1 MNQFSIFCSC
11 LLVSIGLATAH
22 GFEKELE
29 RQRLDQTATA
39 ITIIFDTSG
48 SMDEDGKMT
57 QAKQAFS
64 QWIESIPDDYTL
76 GLIDFYVGKGRVV
89 VPLGDGNHGEIL
101 KHVKQ
106 ASPRGR
112 TPIVHCLGLALGGIQ
127 ERREQHSPYERH
139 VVVVFTDGKE
149 TGDKRGVKAVR
160 PAILKLR
167 NQIIEVVG
175 IGFHGEGD
183 YMKGATTKYFEANN
197 SNELLAGLAQVDAEL
212 ADDAEVVVTEADL
225 DLIEK
230 TKIPVPPAP
239 AS

>member
-1 MNQFSIFCSC
+1 MKPVNFLSKF
-11 LLVSIGLATAH
+11 LLVCFGFASGY

-29 RQRLDQTATA
+29 QQRLDQTATA

-48 SMDEDGKMT
+48 SMDEDGKMK
-57 QAKQAFS
+57 QAKRAFS
-64 QWIESIPDDYTL
+64 QWIESIPEDYTL
-76 GLIDFYVGKGRVV
+76 GLIDFHVGKGRVV
-89 VPLGDGNHGEIL
+89 VPLGDGNHTEIL

-106 ASPRGR
+106 ANPRGR

-127 ERREQHSPYERH
+127 ERRKQHSPYERH

-149 TGDKRGVKAVR
+149 TGSKKGVKAVR

-183 YMKGATTKYFEANN
+183 YMKGATTQYFEANN
-197 SNELLAGLAQVDAEL
+197 SEELLAGLAQVDAEL
-212 ADDAEVVVTEADL
+212 GNDAEVVVSEGDL